1 MSDPRE
7 EQLPDQALINQK
19 ILSQLDTIGKRLTVI
34 ENKSVSPAKPKAKKL
49 TKNKRA
55 ASSSLK
61 PSSVDE
67 VGNSMPSLHTLRND
81 RSIQDQIQDRLRE
94 LSGIDKKGTDQKI
107 KNQRGRSVDIFVKE
121 RVKWPHEYVLAGN
134 TKDRIT
140 YKQLN
145 ITQFMGGF
153 VGL

>member
-1 MSDPRE
+1 M
-7 EQLPDQALINQK
+7 
-19 ILSQLDTIGKRLTVI
+19 T
-34 ENKSVSPAKPKAKKL
+34 KK
-49 TKNKRA
+49 KRA

-61 PSSVDE
+61 PSSVEE
-67 VGNSMPSLHTLRND
+67 VGNNMPSLHTFRND

-107 KNQRGRSVDIFVKE
+107 KSQ

-140 YKQLN
+140 YNQLN

-153 VGL
+153 C